1 MNLLTV
7 NVKALRINLREK
19 LIEEVEE
26 AIARETSI
34 KIYVNDSHLVTLFA
48 SPSQLKELAI
58 GWLLSQGIIKSV
70 DEISEVKVEE
80 DTVKIKCTSKIKTR
94 IKLAKTSKIP
104 KLIVKSK
111 YRVKAEEI
119 LRLVDMLNRLSKVFR
134 ATGGTHSAAIFED
147 GKLAAFAEDVS
158 RHGAVDK
165 AIGIAALRKADFSK
179 SILVSSGR
187 QPAGM
192 VLKAAH
198 AGIPIIASIA
208 APLDS
213 GVKAAEKTGI
223 TLIGFVRRQRMNIY
237 SNPERVEVEFRDD

>member
-7 NVKALRINLREK
+7 NVKALRINLRKK
-19 LIEEVEE
+19 LVEEVEE

-34 KIYVNDSHLVTLFA
+34 KIYVNDSHLATLFA

-70 DEISEVKVEE
+70 DEINEVKVEE
-80 DTVKIKCTSKIKTR
+80 GIVKIKCTSKIETR
-94 IKLAKTSKIP
+94 IKLAKASKIP

-111 YRVKAEEI
+111 YKVKAEEI
-119 LRLVDMLNRLSKVFR
+119 LRLANMLNRLSKVFKV
-134 ATGGTHSAAIFED
+134 TGGTHSAAIFED
-147 GKLAAFAEDVS
+147 GKLVAFAEDVS

-187 QPAGM
+187 QPANM

-198 AGIPIIASIA
+198 VGIPIVVSIA

-213 GVKAAEKTGI
+213 GVEAAEKTGV

-237 SNPERVEVEFRDD
+237 SNPERVEVEFK

>member
-7 NVKALRINLREK
+7 NVKALRINLRKK

-34 KIYVNDSHLVTLFA
+34 KIYVNDNHLVTLFA

-70 DEISEVKVEE
+70 DEMSEVKVEE
-80 DTVKIKCTSKIKTR
+80 DTVKIKCISKIETR
-94 IKLAKTSKIP
+94 IKLAKASKIP

-111 YRVKAEEI
+111 YKVKAEEI
-119 LRLVDMLNRLSKVFR
+119 LRSVDMLNRLSKVFKV
-134 ATGGTHSAAIFED
+134 TGGAHSAAIFED
-147 GKLAAFAEDVS
+147 GKLVAFAEDVS
-158 RHGAVDK
+158 RHSAVDK
-165 AIGIAALRKADFSK
+165 AIGVAALRKADFSK

-187 QPAGM
+187 QPADM
-192 VLKAAH
+192 ILKAAH
-198 AGIPIIASIA
+198 IGIPIVASIA

-223 TLIGFVRRQRMNIY
+223 TLICFVRRQRMNIY
-237 SNPERVEVEFRDD
+237 SNPERVEVEFKG

>member
-7 NVKALRINLREK
+7 NVKALRINLRKK

-34 KIYVNDSHLVTLFA
+34 KIYVNDNHLVTLFA

-70 DEISEVKVEE
+70 DEINEVKVEE
-80 DTVKIKCTSKIKTR
+80 GIVKIKCTSKIETR
-94 IKLAKTSKIP
+94 IKLAKASKIP
-104 KLIVKSK
+104 KLIVKLK
-111 YRVKAEEI
+111 YKVKAEEI
-119 LRLVDMLNRLSKVFR
+119 LRLANMLNRLSKVFKV
-134 ATGGTHSAAIFED
+134 TGGTHSAAIFED
-147 GKLAAFAEDVS
+147 GKLAAFAEDVG

-165 AIGIAALRKADFSK
+165 AIGIAALRKADLSK

-198 AGIPIIASIA
+198 VGIPIVASIA

-213 GVKAAEKTGI
+213 GVEVAKKTGI
-223 TLIGFVRRQRMNIY
+223 TLICFVRRQRMNIY
-237 SNPERVEVEFRDD
+237 SNPERVEVEFK

>member
-26 AIARETSI
+26 TIARETSI
-34 KIYVNDSHLVTLFA
+34 KIYVNDNHLVTLFA

-70 DEISEVKVEE
+70 DEINEVKVEE
-80 DTVKIKCTSKIKTR
+80 DTVKIKCTSKIETR
-94 IKLAKTSKIP
+94 IKLAEASKIP

-119 LRLVDMLNRLSKVFR
+119 LRLANMLNRLSKVFKV
-134 ATGGTHSAAIFED
+134 TGGTHSAAIFED
-147 GKLAAFAEDVS
+147 GKLVAFAEDAS
-158 RHGAVDK
+158 RHNAVDK

-179 SILVSSGR
+179 SILVISGR
-187 QPAGM
+187 QPANM

-198 AGIPIIASIA
+198 VGIPIVASIA

-237 SNPERVEVEFRDD
+237 SNPERVKVEFKG

>member
-7 NVKALRINLREK
+7 NVKALRINLRKK

-34 KIYVNDSHLVTLFA
+34 KIYVNDNHLVTLFA

-70 DEISEVKVEE
+70 DEISEVEVEE
-80 DTVKIKCTSKIKTR
+80 DTVKIKCVSKIETR
-94 IKLAKTSKIP
+94 MKLAEASKIP

-119 LRLVDMLNRLSKVFR
+119 LRLADMLNRLSRVFKV
-134 ATGGTHSAAIFED
+134 TGGTHSAAIFED
-147 GKLAAFAEDVS
+147 GKLVAFAEDAG
-158 RHGAVDK
+158 RHSAVDK

-187 QPAGM
+187 QPADM
-192 VLKAAH
+192 ILKAAH
-198 AGIPIIASIA
+198 VGIPIVASIA

-213 GVKAAEKTGI
+213 GVEAAKKTGI

-237 SNPERVEVEFRDD
+237 SNPERVEVEFKG

>member
-7 NVKALRINLREK
+7 NVKALRINLRKK

-26 AIARETSI
+26 SVARETSI

-70 DEISEVKVEE
+70 DEINEVKVEE
-80 DTVKIKCTSKIKTR
+80 DIVKIKCTSKIETR
-94 IKLAKTSKIP
+94 IKLAETSKIP

-119 LRLVDMLNRLSKVFR
+119 LRLADMLNRLSKVFKV
-134 ATGGTHSAAIFED
+134 TGGTHSAAISED
-147 GKLAAFAEDVS
+147 RKLVAFAEDVG

-198 AGIPIIASIA
+198 VGIPIVASIA

-213 GVKAAEKTGI
+213 GVEVAKKTGI

-237 SNPERVEVEFRDD
+237 SNPERVEVEFKG

>member
-7 NVKALRINLREK
+7 NVKALRINLRK
-19 LIEEVEE
+19 KFIEEVEE

-34 KIYVNDSHLVTLFA
+34 KIYVNDNHLVTLFA

-70 DEISEVKVEE
+70 DEINEVKVEE
-80 DTVKIKCTSKIKTR
+80 GTVKIKCTSKIETR

-119 LRLVDMLNRLSKVFR
+119 LRLADMLNRLSKVFR

-187 QPAGM
+187 QPADM
-192 VLKAAH
+192 ILKAAY

-213 GVKAAEKTGI
+213 GVEVAKKTGI

-237 SNPERVEVEFRDD
+237 SNPERVEVEFKDD

>member
-1 MNLLTV
+1 MNSLTV
-7 NVKALRINLREK
+7 NVKALRINLRKK

-34 KIYVNDSHLVTLFA
+34 KIYVNGNHLVTLFA

-80 DTVKIKCTSKIKTR
+80 DMVKIKCISKIETR
-94 IKLAKTSKIP
+94 IKLVKASKVP

-111 YRVKAEEI
+111 YKVKAEEI

-147 GKLAAFAEDVS
+147 GKLVAFAEDAG
-158 RHGAVDK
+158 RHNAVDK
-165 AIGIAALRKADFSK
+165 AIGIAALKKADFSK
-179 SILVSSGR
+179 SVLVSSGR

-198 AGIPIIASIA
+198 VGIPIVTSIA

-213 GVKAAEKTGI
+213 GVEVAEKTGI
-223 TLIGFVRRQRMNIY
+223 TLICFVRRQRMNIY
-237 SNPERVEVEFRDD
+237 SNPERVEAEFKG

>member
-7 NVKALRINLREK
+7 NVKALRINLRKK

-34 KIYVNDSHLVTLFA
+34 KIYVNDNHLVTLFA

-70 DEISEVKVEE
+70 DEISEVRVEE
-80 DTVKIKCTSKIKTR
+80 DTVKIKCASKIETR
-94 IKLAKTSKIP
+94 IKLAEASKIP

-119 LRLVDMLNRLSKVFR
+119 LRLANLLNRLSKVFKV
-134 ATGGTHSAAIFED
+134 TGGTHSAAIFED
-147 GKLAAFAEDVS
+147 GKLVAFAEDVS

-198 AGIPIIASIA
+198 VGIPIVASIA

-213 GVKAAEKTGI
+213 GVEVAKKTGI

-237 SNPERVEVEFRDD
+237 SNPERVEVEFRED